1 MTYDQGNIFAKILRG
16 EIAAQKFFEDEW
28 TIAIL
33 DVMPQSDGHALVIP
47 KCAAENIFELDP
59 AFASAVMHTG
69 QLVARTVRDVF
80 AADGVTLMQFN
91 GPEAG
96 QTVFHFHLHVIP
108 RYAGKPLRKH
118 GRSLANPARL
128 TEQAT
133 RLRAALAN
141 KA

>member
-1 MTYDQGNIFAKILRG
+1 MAYDQGNIFAKILRG

-33 DVMPQSDGHALVIP
+33 DVMPQSDGHSLVIP

-118 GRSLANPARL
+118 GRGLANPARL
-128 TEQAT
+128 AEQAA
-133 RLRAALAN
+133 RLRAALAT